1 MAYRKITDI
10 RDTIGMRAVFYARV
24 STAEEEQLNAIE
36 LQIEEN
42 RGCIKDHGWK
52 LVGEYIDRSKSGTM
66 VKGRDDYQRLYED
79 LYEDLFDI
87 VVIKDQE
94 RLQRNTLDWYL
105 FINRVVQTGKLL
117 FMYMDGKF
125 YSPDDALITG
135 VRAIIAEEFSRNL
148 SKKLHNYHDHRIEKA
163 RQGQEIA
170 LQGSGNVYGWDKKD
184 GKYYIN
190 PEQAK
195 IRRLMCE
202 GIMARKGSTLI
213 AKELNDAGYRNTV
226 GKPWK
231 PMDIPKFV
239 YDCKNVGTMI
249 INKERHDFESKQ
261 TIKLPKEEW
270 VYVENALPPIVT
282 QEEWDLICKIH
293 EERVVATGSDRRGKK
308 TSGYSFSGKLVC
320 GICGAPYW
328 RKQRVSKDEYWV
340 CSTKQTKG
348 RRTRKRDS
356 TMGKA
361 GEINPLGCDNENIS
375 YNSLMEIMGVV
386 SERLQANTDTIKQ
399 DMINWLTKLRKQ
411 LLEANGGHTEAD
423 LQREL
428 SRKSKLLDAYLDG
441 ILNKQEYQKKAEE
454 LDEKIIQLKA
464 ETEKNKANSGD
475 IAEIDKV
482 LANIDEEVARYVDG
496 NEKLKVEYL
505 LEHLEQVQIFPDK
518 VIVIVPIL
526 SEGIVVEKTQYVSR
540 EKLCRQENEVLREQA
555 MQDSFTKLLNRG
567 ALEKHV
573 CEALQ
578 ERGGDEEDAFILLDV
593 DNFKQ
598 INDIY
603 GHGVGDMILMRMA
616 GILNEVFGDHSCI
629 GRMGGDE
636 FAVFLRDIGDR
647 REIEEKIQ
655 KLLTEVRAEKE
666 RMHLSKE
673 PTASVG
679 VAFVPE
685 SGSTFVDVY
694 RAADQALYH
703 VKNST
708 KNGMA
713 FYDFV

>member
-1 MAYRKITDI
+1 MADVNTNTATQTQEQGNGTQTNTTANANTTGAGADTTPKVKTEEEIRAELQKEYEKMADKRVTDAI
-10 RDTIGMRAVFYARV
+10 KKKEKEWADKQAKEKMTEDERRQ
-24 STAEEEQLNAIE
+24 AEE
-36 LQIEEN
+36 
-42 RGCIKDHGWK
+42 
-52 LVGEYIDRSKSGTM
+52 
-66 VKGRDDYQRLYED
+66 
-79 LYEDLFDI
+79 
-87 VVIKDQE
+87 QE
-94 RLQRNTLDWYL
+94 RLQAQAKRDLDL
-105 FINRVVQTGKLL
+105 TIKGLKLDVV
-117 FMYMDGKF
+117 
-125 YSPDDALITG
+125 DAVQEMGLDAG
-135 VRAIIAEEFSRNL
+135 FRNL
-148 SKKLHNYHDHRIEKA
+148 IAVEDLATIADEDERKA
-163 RQGQEIA
+163 
-170 LQGSGNVYGWDKKD
+170 
-184 GKYYIN
+184 
-190 PEQAK
+190 
-195 IRRLMCE
+195 
-202 GIMARKGSTLI
+202 
-213 AKELNDAGYRNTV
+213 
-226 GKPWK
+226 KPWK

-293 EERVVATGSDRRGKK
+293 EERVIATGSDKRGKK

-348 RRTRKRDS
+348 RKTRKRDS

-454 LDEKIIQLKA
+454 LDERIIQLKA

-482 LANIDEEVARYVDG
+482 LANIDEEVSRYVDG

-526 SEGIVVEKTQYVSR
+526 SEGIVIEKTQYVSR
-540 EKLCRQENEVLREQA
+540 EKR
-555 MQDSFTKLLNRG
+555 
-567 ALEKHV
+567 
-573 CEALQ
+573 
-578 ERGGDEEDAFILLDV
+578 
-593 DNFKQ
+593 
-598 INDIY
+598 
-603 GHGVGDMILMRMA
+603 
-616 GILNEVFGDHSCI
+616 
-629 GRMGGDE
+629 
-636 FAVFLRDIGDR
+636 R
-647 REIEEKIQ
+647 RENNNN
-655 KLLTEVRAEKE
+655 
-666 RMHLSKE
+666 
-673 PTASVG
+673 PYASI
-679 VAFVPE
+679 
-685 SGSTFVDVY
+685 DY
-694 RAADQALYH
+694 RAILRNAHDEWCRC
-703 VKNST
+703 S
-708 KNGMA
+708 
-713 FYDFV
+713 